1 MVYYLEREI
10 LLGHMISFSYGT
22 PVELE
27 HGVGEKPRKPCKHFS
42 LKSKKLLNNIKMK
55 NIL

>member
-10 LLGHMISFSYGT
+10 LLGHMILFSYGT

-42 LKSKKLLNNIKMK
+42 LKSKKLF
-55 NIL
+55 